1 MDAIIY
7 IIIFLIGIVFG
18 SFYTLAVYRIP
29 KGQDITHTR
38 SYCPK
43 CNHRLSFL
51 DLIPVFSYVFL
62 GGKCRY
68 CKDKIRPRYF
78 IIELISGISFV
89 LIAYLMDLSIEN
101 ITIIKIIDFAFIA
114 LYLTFVIIMAGIDK
128 ENRDKT
134 KPIIMYGVIISI
146 IYIVYLCII
155 DQTSIYRYGIYLLF
169 YLIVLVL
176 DTIAL
181 KKKAEDRYTY
191 NILLTIIT
199 MAIFTGEYVTILAI
213 ITTLLAIVIYELL
226 KKTKNK
232 KKNIKK
238 KKKKNNII
246 KKKKNKKIKKIKNKK
261 NNVENKAV
269 AENIS
274 IGFYLAIPNIIFF
287 IFVLAYYRYL
297 V

>member
-1 MDAIIY
+1 MYMPKFIKKEIQGEKMDIIIY
-7 IIIFLIGIVFG
+7 VIIFIIGIVFG

-43 CNHRLSFL
+43 CNHKLSFL
-51 DLIPVFSYVFL
+51 DLIPVFSYIFL
-62 GGKCRY
+62 RGKCRY
-68 CKDKIRPRYF
+68 CKEKIRPRYF

-89 LIAYLMDLSIEN
+89 AIAYLMNLNIES
-101 ITIIKIIDFAFIA
+101 ITIIKIIDFAFIV

-128 ENRDKT
+128 EDRSKT

-191 NILLTIIT
+191 NILLTAIT

-226 KKTKNK
+226 Q
-232 KKNIKK
+232 
-238 KKKKNNII
+238 
-246 KKKKNKKIKKIKNKK
+246 KIKNKK

-287 IFVLAYYRYL
+287 IFVLAYYRYF

>member
-1 MDAIIY
+1 MYMPKFIKKEIQGEKMDIIIY
-7 IIIFLIGIVFG
+7 VIIFIIGIVFG

-43 CNHRLSFL
+43 CNHKLSFL
-51 DLIPVFSYVFL
+51 DLIPVFSYIFL
-62 GGKCRY
+62 RGKCRY
-68 CKDKIRPRYF
+68 CKEKIRPRYF

-89 LIAYLMDLSIEN
+89 AIAYLMNLNIES
-101 ITIIKIIDFAFIA
+101 ITIIKIIDFAFIV

-128 ENRDKT
+128 EDRSKT

-191 NILLTIIT
+191 NILLTAIT
-199 MAIFTGEYVTILAI
+199 MAVFTGEYVTILAI

-226 KKTKNK
+226 Q
-232 KKNIKK
+232 
-238 KKKKNNII
+238 
-246 KKKKNKKIKKIKNKK
+246 KIKNKK

-287 IFVLAYYRYL
+287 IFVLAYYRYF

>member
-1 MDAIIY
+1 MDIIIY
-7 IIIFLIGIVFG
+7 VIIFIIGIVFG

-43 CNHRLSFL
+43 CNHKLSFL
-51 DLIPVFSYVFL
+51 DLIPVFSYIFL
-62 GGKCRY
+62 RGKCRY
-68 CKDKIRPRYF
+68 CKEKIRPRYF

-89 LIAYLMDLSIEN
+89 AIAYLMNLNIES
-101 ITIIKIIDFAFIA
+101 ITIIKIIDFAFIV

-128 ENRDKT
+128 EDRSKT

-146 IYIVYLCII
+146 MYIVYLCII

-226 KKTKNK
+226 Q
-232 KKNIKK
+232 
-238 KKKKNNII
+238 
-246 KKKKNKKIKKIKNKK
+246 KIKNKK